1 MGIRSI
7 SPRLKQVIALTVVLC
22 WAATVFSAG
31 QSQTQNPPQPP
42 TKTTK
47 DGPLGPPPP
56 PPMTKAQKE
65 QAKRDAE
72 KKGAEQQDQ
81 GQIELSSQL
90 VTVPFSVTDKRNAYI
105 NDLKKE
111 DIRVLEDNK
120 PQQIFSI
127 QHLTDLPLTMV
138 LLMDTSLSQQ
148 LSIPEQVNAANKFF
162 SSVMKP
168 NKDTAAIV
176 TFEGDSDLV
185 QRLTGDQ
192 RRLMRALDEVR
203 VNMPADAAPG
213 TTGGINPNARG
224 GSTAIFDAV
233 YATVDDLLAH
243 EGGRRI
249 IILLTDGQENSSR
262 IKMNDAIQRA
272 WRGEVQ
278 VYSVGVAGESRANGY
293 LEYTPINRGLLSR
306 ICEETGGRAFFPSR
320 ESDLYSAF
328 RQMEEDMRQQY
339 ILSYSPSNTT
349 RDGGFRT
356 IKVDVP
362 NRNDLQVRYRRGY
375 YAPSQKAESK

>member
-7 SPRLKQVIALTVVLC
+7 RPKSKSVIVLTVLLC
-22 WAATVFSAG
+22 WATVFSAG
-31 QSQTQNPPQPP
+31 QTQTQNPPQTPP
-42 TKTTK
+42 KTSK

-65 QAKRDAE
+65 QAKKDAD
-72 KKGAEQQDQ
+72 KKAAEQQDQ

-148 LSIPEQVNAANKFF
+148 LSVPEQISAASKFF

-176 TFEGDSDLV
+176 TFEGESDLI

-192 RRLMRALDEVR
+192 HRLMRALDEVR

-213 TTGGINPNARG
+213 TTGGINPNSRG

-233 YATVDDLLAH
+233 YATVDDLLSH

-262 IKMNDAIQRA
+262 IKKNDAIKRA

-278 VYSVGVAGESRANGY
+278 IYSVGVAGESRANGY
-293 LEYTPINRGLLSR
+293 LEYTPINRGLLSS
-306 ICEETGGRAFFPSR
+306 ICEETGGRAFFPTR

-339 ILSYSPSNTT
+339 ILSYSPANAAH
-349 RDGGFRT
+349 DGSFRT
-356 IKVDVP
+356 IKVEVP
-362 NRNDLQVRYRRGY
+362 ARNDLQVRHRRGY
-375 YAPSQKAESK
+375 YAPSQKADSK

>member
-1 MGIRSI
+1 MFKSK
-7 SPRLKQVIALTVVLC
+7 PVIALTVLMC

-31 QSQTQNPPQPP
+31 QSQQQSPQQPP

-47 DGPLGPPPP
+47 DGPLGAPPP

-65 QAKRDAE
+65 QAKRDAD
-72 KKGAEQQDQ
+72 KKAAEQPDQ
-81 GQIELSSQL
+81 SIELSSQL
-90 VTVPFSVTDKRNAYI
+90 VSVPFTVTDKRNAYI

-148 LSIPEQVNAANKFF
+148 LSLPEQISAANQFF
-162 SSVMKP
+162 RSVMKP

-192 RRLMRALDEVR
+192 HRLMAALDKVR
-203 VNMPADAAPG
+203 INVPPDAQGG
-213 TTGGINPNARG
+213 TTGGINPNSRA
-224 GSTAIFDAV
+224 GSTAIFDAI

-243 EGGRRI
+243 ESGRRI

-262 IKMNDAIQRA
+262 TKVQDAIKRA
-272 WRGEVQ
+272 WQGEVQ
-278 VYSVGVAGESRANGY
+278 IYAVGVEGAMRQGGY
-293 LEYTPINRGLLSR
+293 VEYSPINTGLLNR
-306 ICEETGGRAFFPSR
+306 ICEDTGGRAFFPR
-320 ESDLYSAF
+320 RDHDLTRAF
-328 RQMEEDMRQQY
+328 QQLEDDMRQQY
-339 ILSYSPSNTT
+339 ILSYSPVNAAH
-349 RDGGFRT
+349 DGSFRT
-356 IKVDVP
+356 IKVEVAT
-362 NRNDLQVRYRRGY
+362 RNDLQVRHRRGY
-375 YAPSQKAESK
+375 FAASQKGQGSK